1 MSGNS
6 AWRQT
11 NSLGRV
17 NEGRE
22 SPAVSAGIPG
32 RSGRRVRPVLLR
44 GERRERGEVVANWQ
58 YSDSDRTT
66 AQRRC
71 SNRSASRPT
80 PLTKAHVQVSLNAA
94 EATK

>member
-1 MSGNS
+1 MSDDS

-22 SPAVSAGIPG
+22 VAGGQRGHPGEIRPA
-32 RSGRRVRPVLLR
+32 RPARPPSR
-44 GERRERGEVVANWQ
+44 GTPRAQ

-66 AQRRC
+66 AQRR
-71 SNRSASRPT
+71 
-80 PLTKAHVQVSLNAA
+80 
-94 EATK
+94 